1 MSEARRLRFGREA
14 EMPLEHKTLKS
25 LSSPTKRSKAK
36 SEPVRLTASESR
48 RLIGICIELI
58 DICSKVT
65 GKIDPAVGT
74 VIAFA
79 RDEALA
85 EALEISS

>member
-1 MSEARRLRFGREA
+1 MPLELKTLSRSTEGSNPRNEEVTLTASEARRL
-14 EMPLEHKTLKS
+14 
-25 LSSPTKRSKAK
+25 
-36 SEPVRLTASESR
+36 
-48 RLIGICIELI
+48 IGLCIELI

-85 EALEISS
+85 EVLEVSS